1 MYHIKKSK
9 KAQPNRVIS
18 SFILLFVLIIPT
30 SIIATSTPLVYGQ
43 TNQTMAEN
51 KDLLNIQDIPRKK
64 VHVGDIDI
72 AYKMLGKGD
81 PILLFNGASDG
92 MDAWDPSFP
101 RILSSNHTVIAFDS
115 RGIGNTTVG
124 SKPYTYQ
131 QLANDSAGLLDALK
145 IPKADVMGYSLGSY
159 IAQQVTMMH
168 PDKVNSLVLIGSSCG
183 GKDHTPKP
191 PEFIKLQSEIINKSL
206 NNVSISQ
213 EELKELISAS
223 VGSGWIKLHPESLDI
238 PANLTTL
245 QQLKPGLP
253 PEIANNQNIVGKHW
267 EDNPTW
273 TGACDELAKTVRP
286 TLVIT
291 GTDDDK
297 YQPHVNSLK
306 IVEKIPGAWLVQIKD
321 AGHAVMDQYPEEIGK
336 IVNTFLSVTSTPPS

>member
-1 MYHIKKSK
+1 MFHTKKSK
-9 KAQPNRVIS
+9 IAQSNHIIS
-18 SFILLFVLIIPT
+18 SFILLFVLIISF
-30 SIIATSTPLVYGQ
+30 SIVTNTHVVYGQ
-43 TNQTMAEN
+43 TNQTIAEN
-51 KDLLNIQDIPRKK
+51 EDLLNIQDIPAKK

-115 RGIGNTTVG
+115 RGIGNTTAG

-145 IPKADVMGYSLGSY
+145 IPKADILGYSLGSY
-159 IAQQVTMMH
+159 IAEQLAIMY
-168 PDKVNSLVLIGSSCG
+168 PDKANSLVLVGSSCG

-191 PEFIKLQSEIINKSL
+191 PEFIKLQSEIVNKSL

-213 EELKELISAS
+213 EEFKELISAS

-238 PANLTTL
+238 PANLTSL

-273 TGACDELAKTVRP
+273 AGACDELAKTPRP

-306 IVEKIPGAWLVQIKD
+306 IVEKIPGAWLVQMKD

-336 IVNTFLSVTSTPPS
+336 IVNTFLSTISN

>member
-1 MYHIKKSK
+1 MYYTKKSK
-9 KAQPNRVIS
+9 EVLSVI
-18 SFILLFVLIIPT
+18 FLFVLIIPT

-43 TNQTMAEN
+43 TNQTIAEN
-51 KDLLNIQDIPRKK
+51 EDLLNIQDIQAKK

-101 RILSSNHTVIAFDS
+101 RILSSNHTVIVFDS
-115 RGIGNTTVG
+115 RGLGNTTTG

-131 QLANDSAGLLDALK
+131 QLANDSADLLDALK
-145 IPKADVMGYSLGSY
+145 IPKADVLGYSLGSY
-159 IAQQVTMMH
+159 IAEQLAIMY
-168 PDKVNSLVLIGSSCG
+168 PDKVNSLVLVGSSCG

-191 PEFIKLQSEIINKSL
+191 PEFLKLQSEIVNKSL

-213 EELKELISAS
+213 EEMKGLVSAS
-223 VGSGWIKLHPESLDI
+223 LGSGWIRLHPESLENI
-238 PANLTTL
+238 PTL
-245 QQLKPGLP
+245 QQAKPGLSP
-253 PEIANNQNIVGKHW
+253 DAMNNQNNVGKHW
-267 EDNPTW
+267 EDNPNW
-273 TGACDELAKTVRP
+273 SGACDELAKLAKP

-291 GTDDDK
+291 GTDDNN

-306 IVEKIPGAWLVQIKD
+306 IVEKIPGAWLVQIKN
-321 AGHAVMDQYPEEIGK
+321 AGHAVPDQYPDEIAK
-336 IVNTFLSVTSTPPS
+336 ILNTFLSTTSN

>member
-1 MYHIKKSK
+1 MNELAKMYYPKKSK
-9 KAQPNRVIS
+9 EVLSII
-18 SFILLFVLIIPT
+18 FLFVLIIPT
-30 SIIATSTPLVYGQ
+30 SIIVTNTPLVYGQ
-43 TNQTMAEN
+43 TNQTISEN
-51 KDLLNIQDIPRKK
+51 EDLLKIQDIPAKK

-145 IPKADVMGYSLGSY
+145 IPKADVLGYSLGSY
-159 IAQQVTMMH
+159 IAEQLAIMY
-168 PDKVNSLVLIGSSCG
+168 PDKVNSLVLVGSSCG

-191 PEFIKLQSEIINKSL
+191 PEFLKLQSEIVNKSL

-213 EELKELISAS
+213 EEMKELVSAS

-238 PANLTTL
+238 PANITTL

-253 PEIANNQNIVGKHW
+253 PEIANNQNNVGKYW
-267 EDNPTW
+267 EDNPNW
-273 TGACDELAKTVRP
+273 SGACDELAKTARP

-321 AGHAVMDQYPEEIGK
+321 AGHAVMDQYPEEMGK
-336 IVNTFLSVTSTPPS
+336 LVNTFLSTISTPPS

>member
-18 SFILLFVLIIPT
+18 SFILLFVLIMPT

-51 KDLLNIQDIPRKK
+51 EDLLNIQDIPAKK

-115 RGIGNTTVG
+115 RGLGNTTSG

-131 QLANDSAGLLDALK
+131 QITKDSAGLLDSLK
-145 IPKADVMGYSLGSY
+145 IPKADVLGYSLGSY
-159 IAQQVTMMH
+159 IAEQLAIMY
-168 PDKVNSLVLIGSSCG
+168 PDKVNSLVLVGSSCG

-306 IVEKIPGAWLVQIKD
+306 IVEKIPGAWLLQIKD